1 MIEAVRSQESLARGN
16 VPASPSGQRNLFAVM
31 GLASLASLI
40 AFVQLYPSQQ
50 ALVAVGPIS

>member
-1 MIEAVRSQESLARGN
+1 
-16 VPASPSGQRNLFAVM
+16 M

-50 ALVAVGPIS
+50 ALVAVGPISYSLSLWHWGVPS